1 MIRRDDMLGGAL
13 IIVLVALLLSL
24 GALAYYLKQAGLHDG
39 ETPCAS
45 DQSVPHTVI
54 LVDRTDPFTDL
65 HTMLL
70 ESAVEYGSAALRRGE
85 RLSIFL
91 IEARAPVRPA
101 PILSLCK
108 PNDGSDANWLYENA
122 TLLRSAFEKQFARP
136 LTALVDQLHEP
147 AQEPA
152 SPILETI
159 RAVSL
164 LPSFREAQAR
174 RKLIVVSDLLE
185 NTARYS
191 HYTTTPDYQNFR
203 RSPYGASVLPS
214 LHGVEVELVY
224 LPNQRAQKRQGRAHL
239 TFWQSYLT
247 EAGARAVEIASPL
260 NHEIDGGRAAWS
272 R

>member
-1 MIRRDDMLGGAL
+1 MIRRDDILGGAL
-13 IIVLVALLLSL
+13 SVVLVGSLLSM
-24 GALAYYLKQAGLHDG
+24 GALAHYLKGEVLHDG
-39 ETPCAS
+39 ETLCPS
-45 DQSVPHTVI
+45 DQSVPHTVL

-65 HTMLL
+65 HTRLF
-70 ESAVEYGSAALRRGE
+70 ESAVERGSAALRRGE

-91 IEARAPVRPA
+91 IEARTSTPPA

-108 PNDGSDANWLYENA
+108 PDDGSDANWLYQNS
-122 TLLRSAFEKQFARP
+122 TLLRSAFEKQFAQP
-136 LTALVDQLHEP
+136 LTALVDRLHEP
-147 AQEPA
+147 AQAPA

-191 HYTTTPDYQNFR
+191 HYTTTPDYQSFR
-203 RSPYGASVLPS
+203 RSPYGASLLPS

-239 TFWQSYLT
+239 AFWQSYLT
-247 EAGARAVEIASPL
+247 EAGARAVEVVSPL
-260 NHEIDGGRAAWS
+260 NPQRHDRRAAWS

>member
-13 IIVLVALLLSL
+13 IVVLVGLLLGL
-24 GALAYYLKQAGLHDG
+24 GALAYYLKQAVLHDG
-39 ETPCAS
+39 GTPCPS
-45 DQSVPHTVI
+45 DQGVPHTVI

-70 ESAVEYGSAALRRGE
+70 ENVVERGSAALRRGE

-91 IEARAPVRPA
+91 IEARASVRPA

-122 TLLRSAFEKQFARP
+122 TLLRATFEKQFAQP
-136 LTALVDQLHEP
+136 LTALVDRLHEP
-147 AQEPA
+147 AQAPA

-164 LPSFREAQAR
+164 LPSFSEAQER

-191 HYTTTPDYQNFR
+191 HYSTRPNFEEFR
-203 RSPYGASVLPS
+203 TSPYGASLMPS
-214 LHGVEVELVY
+214 LKGVSVELVY
-224 LPNQRAQKRQGRAHL
+224 LPNQRAQRRQGRAHL
-239 TFWQSYLT
+239 AFWHAYFT
-247 EAGARAVEIASPL
+247 DAGATAVEVVSPL
-260 NHEIDGGRAAWS
+260 HHRASNVAFVGH
-272 R
+272 